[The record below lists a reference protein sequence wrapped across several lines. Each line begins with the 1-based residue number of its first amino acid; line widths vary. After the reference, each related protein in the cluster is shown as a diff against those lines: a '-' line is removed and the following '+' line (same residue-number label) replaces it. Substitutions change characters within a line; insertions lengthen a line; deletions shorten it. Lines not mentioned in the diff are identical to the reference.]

1 MYVENY
7 FILNDTAEFRDRRDN
22 VRLKLVAALLILLT
36 VCSSCGRKTKE
47 ELLAEGVRQLNDA
60 NPNGAVV
67 LFKSALEKDENF
79 LDARFQL
86 AKAYARLGK
95 IEQAEKEFLKVL
107 KQNPSRDEVLI
118 ELAGVYNASGKGN
131 QAFKLGEQYL
141 AKHPG
146 SVEGFEILGV
156 ASMINRRYDDA
167 ERYLQ
172 QALAVAPTRSK
183 TKLELAGVYLAAGKE
198 QQAKSVLEELVRVDQ
213 KNLKGLYLLAAIE
226 KMGGNRD
233 KALEIY
239 NRILATDKSETLAG
253 YKSGL
258 ILIEKGDLGAANT
271 TADYMIKNF
280 PQRADGHRLKGLVF
294 YQRKNYAEAMTYL
307 QTSLKNRPTL
317 EGYHFLGL
325 CYYNRGELES
335 ALSQFR
341 KILDHAPDSRQAR
354 LMTGTI
360 LLAQK
365 RVDDAISEIQKV
377 LQKNDGDAVA
387 HNLLGNAYMAKGM
400 FDEGMREYNLAT
412 KIDPKIVDAYLKKGT
427 FYFSHGKNAEGEAE
441 LASAVRAAPDVINSR
456 LLLASYYA
464 KTGNGAKSLSILRA
478 GLTGKKSDAVLYNSI
493 AAVLF
498 SQNKIEEGFK
508 SIQKAKTL
516 DPAFPASYQ
525 NLAIYFTSTGK
536 YDRAIEEYAALLRY
550 SPKNT
555 HALLSLAALYEIK
568 GNDSE
573 ALAYYQ
579 KATDTKQS
587 RTFIALANYFLKKRE
602 TGKAIKV
609 LEDALKIDS
618 KNVTA
623 LEMKGRLLMGEKK
636 YKEAIRTFEDVE
648 TINPDAGSALKIGA
662 FVAMKDT
669 TKAVEQARKIIEKHP
684 GSAQGYMALASIYE
698 GQRDR
703 ARAISEVKN
712 GLRVDAN
719 NVQALLYLGN
729 LYETGKDYNQ
739 AMTHY
744 AEASRKRPDF
754 APALFAQGALLDS
767 TGKKKEAAAVYRK
780 VLAKSENYVPAL
792 NNLAYLCASGYG
804 SKEESLR
811 LAIAANKL
819 QPGNAGAM
827 DTLGF
832 ALLRNNRPADAKKI
846 LEKTVTLLPNNPTVQ
861 YHLALAYNASGEKNN
876 AVKALQKAL
885 SLGSF
890 PDARAASTLMA
901 ELSRK

>member
-1 MYVENY
+1 M
-7 FILNDTAEFRDRRDN
+7 
-22 VRLKLVAALLILLT
+22 RLKLVATFLILLT

-47 ELLAEGVRQLNDA
+47 ELLVEGVKQLNNA

-67 LFKSALEKDENF
+67 LFKSALEKDENY

-95 IEQAEKEFLKVL
+95 NEQAEKEYLKVL
-107 KQNPSRDEVLI
+107 KQNPSRDEVLL
-118 ELAGVYNASGKGN
+118 ELAGVYNSSGKGT
-131 QAFKLGEQYL
+131 QAFELGKQYL
-141 AKHPG
+141 SKHPG
-146 SVEGFEILGV
+146 SVEGLEILGIASV
-156 ASMINRRYDDA
+156 ANHRFDDA

-172 QALAVAPTRSK
+172 QALAAAPTRSK
-183 TKLELAGVYLAAGKE
+183 TKLELAGAYIAAGKE
-198 QQAKSVLEELVRVDQ
+198 QQAKAVLEELVRVDH
-213 KNLKGLYLLAAIE
+213 KNVKGLYLLAALE

-233 KALEIY
+233 KALETY
-239 NRILATDKSETLAG
+239 NRIIATDKSETLAA

-258 ILIEKGDLGAANT
+258 ILIEKGDLATANT
-271 TADYMIKNF
+271 TADYLIKNF
-280 PQRADGHRLKGLVF
+280 PQRADGHRLKGLVY

-307 QTSLKNRPTL
+307 QAAQKIRPTL

-365 RVDDAISEIQKV
+365 RVDDAITEIQKV
-377 LQKNDGDAVA
+377 LYKNDGDAVA

-412 KIDPKIVDAYLKKGT
+412 KIDPRTVDAYLKKGT
-427 FYFSHGKNAEGEAE
+427 FYFSRGKNVEGEAE
-441 LASAVRAAPDVINSR
+441 LASAVKAAPDLLNSR

-464 KTGNGAKSLSILRA
+464 KTGNGSKSLSVLRA
-478 GLTGKKSDAVLYNSI
+478 GLTGKKSDALLYNSI
-493 AAVLF
+493 ASVLF

-508 SIQKAKTL
+508 SIQKAKTA

-525 NLAIYFTSTGK
+525 NLAIYYTSTGK

-550 SPKNT
+550 NQSNI

-579 KATDTKQS
+579 KATDTKQP
-587 RTFIALANYFLKKRE
+587 RAFLALANYFVKKRE

-609 LEDALKIDS
+609 LDDALKVDS

-623 LEMKGRLLMGEKK
+623 LEMKGRLLMGDKK
-636 YKEAIRTFEDVE
+636 YKDAIRTFEEVE
-648 TINPDAGSALKIGA
+648 AITPDAGSALKIGA
-662 FVAMKDT
+662 FVAMKDIA
-669 TKAVEQARKIIEKHP
+669 KAVEQARKIIEKHP
-684 GSAQGYMALASIYE
+684 GSAKGYMALASIYE

-703 ARAISEVKN
+703 TRAISEVRN

-729 LYETGKDYNQ
+729 LYEAGREYNQ
-739 AMTHY
+739 AMTFY
-744 AEASRKRPDF
+744 TEASRKRPDF

-780 VLAKSENYVPAL
+780 VLAKLENYVPAL

-832 ALLRNNRPADAKKI
+832 ALLVNNRPVDAKKV
-846 LEKTVTLLPNNPTVQ
+846 LEKAATLLPNNPTVQ
-861 YHLALAYNASGEKNN
+861 YHLALAYNASGDKHN

-885 SLGSF
+885 SLGAF
-890 PDARAASTLMA
+890 PDVRAASTLMA
-901 ELSRK
+901 ELRK